1 LKESQSFSDQKVDSI
16 LLEPKGIIAPVVTPF
31 DRRDEVNE
39 RVHRELINFLLDSGI
54 HGIFAAG
61 SQGEFWA
68 LSKEEKRKLFEI
80 TVDEVNGRV
89 PVYAGTGAE
98 STKEVI
104 ELTRIARDLGADA
117 VSIITPYFIKP
128 DSEGLFEHYRI
139 VASSVDIPVVVYI
152 NPARTGGVA
161 LGPDYLAK
169 LEQECSNVVGI
180 KDSSGDLSLTLEY
193 ITRCGKRISVLA
205 GRDSIIF
212 HTLVSGG
219 RGAVSACANVIP
231 KLLVSLYDSVR
242 KRDYEAGLEL
252 QRKVSRLR
260 LAFELGVFPE
270 VIKDAANAIGF
281 DVGHCR
287 MPVTPLK
294 PENRNKLVEIL
305 KDLDVSGIL

>member
-1 LKESQSFSDQKVDSI
+1 LSDQKWIPS
-16 LLEPKGIIAPVVTPF
+16 LSLEVKGIIAPVVTPF

-39 RVHRELINFLLDSGI
+39 RVYRELIDFLLDSGI

-68 LSKEEKRKLFEI
+68 LSNEEKRKLFEI

-98 STKEVI
+98 STKEVV
-104 ELTRIARDLGADA
+104 ELTRMARDVGADA
-117 VSIITPYFIKP
+117 VSIITPYFVKP
-128 DSEGLFEHYRI
+128 DNEGLFEHYRI

-152 NPARTGGVA
+152 NPARTGGVT
-161 LGPDYLAK
+161 LGADYLAK
-169 LEQECSNVVGI
+169 LGQECSNVVGI
-180 KDSSGDLSLTLEY
+180 KDSSGDLSVTLEY
-193 ITRCGKRISVLA
+193 ITRCGKKISVLA

-212 HTLVSGG
+212 QTLVSGG

-231 KLLVSLYDSVR
+231 KLLVSLYDCAQ
-242 KRDYEAGLEL
+242 KKDYEVGLEL
-252 QRKVSRLR
+252 QKKVSRLR
-260 LAFELGVFPE
+260 LAFDLGVFPE

-294 PENRNKLVEIL
+294 PENRNELVDIL
-305 KDLDVSGIL
+305 RDLGVSGILQKAS

>member
-1 LKESQSFSDQKVDSI
+1 MNSI
-16 LLEPKGIIAPVVTPF
+16 VLEPNGIIVPVVTPF
-31 DRRDEVNE
+31 DSRDELNE
-39 RVHRELINFLLDSGI
+39 RVYRELIDFLLDSGI

-68 LSKEEKRKLFEI
+68 LSKEEKRMLFQI

-98 STKEVI
+98 STREVV
-104 ELTRIARDLGADA
+104 ELTRMARDLGADA
-117 VSIITPYFIKP
+117 VSIITPYFVRP

-139 VASSVDIPVVVYI
+139 VASSVDIPVLVYV
-152 NPARTGGVA
+152 NPARTGGVT
-161 LGPDYLAK
+161 LGSNYLAK
-169 LEQECSNVVGI
+169 LGQECSNVVGI
-180 KDSSGDLSLTLEY
+180 KDSSGDLSLALEY

-231 KLLVSLYDSVR
+231 KLLVSLYDSAR
-242 KRDYEAGLEL
+242 KRDYEVGLEL

-270 VIKDAANAIGF
+270 VIKDATNAIGF

-294 PENRNKLVEIL
+294 PENRKKLINIL
-305 KDLDVSGIL
+305 KELDVSGTLHGAS